1 MTTIHKAPKKEAAK
15 TTDTKKAQAILQE
28 AAKRPGVCELME
40 VYGEAQRFQEA
51 AASYR
56 AVLSPEPVEWASS
69 SSAPSHR

>member
-1 MTTIHKAPKKEAAK
+1 MTTTHKAPKKEAAK
-15 TTDTKKAQAILQE
+15 
-28 AAKRPGVCELME
+28 RPGVRELME

-56 AVLSPEPVEWASS
+56 AVLCPEPVEWASS